1 MYYVA
6 GFHQTAMDDPFF
18 VDEPVTDLRPTWQEI
33 MKAGKMQLDSA
44 AFQGGGSRDQF
55 RGNKVDN
62 TVHAVCYDAVRSV
75 RFGRSKLDS
84 NVTTPAILLQ
94 ELITSSHPT
103 AVATDMMDALL
114 AYVRVRFRAKEK
126 EKVFETIDNTLSKL
140 LQLIN

>member
-1 MYYVA
+1 
-6 GFHQTAMDDPFF
+6 
-18 VDEPVTDLRPTWQEI
+18 